1 MKIAYITA
9 NFGLISETFITD
21 LAEGLSKSGQSIKI
35 FCQSNFYSGETKLEI
50 EEVQFLILT
59 SIVGKLGYRID
70 KLLGRQGELRNYQRQ
85 VHQIEKTLLPALKN
99 YQPDVAYIDF
109 GIVATLA
116 YSALEHLNIPFVV
129 HFHGSDITS
138 ALNDITYRENLK
150 KVFNNAFALIA
161 PSNHIRRLL
170 ILEGAP
176 PEKIYVVRYGINL
189 EGSIPKPWNERKSL
203 PPSLVFL
210 GRFTPKKHPVALLE
224 AFALVKQQIPNAQLS
239 MIGDGSEMPRVKQ
252 RIEKLGLE
260 NSVKLY
266 GGLPRSEA
274 LPIVNEHWVFAQHS
288 ATPASGDQEGFP
300 VVLLEAT
307 ALELPIVS
315 TIHSGIP
322 EQVIDGQTGFLVKE
336 FDYESMAERIIELL
350 TNPDLAEEMGK
361 CGRQHISQ
369 LCQTHQRI
377 DSINNILISV
387 SRTSKNGI

>member
-9 NFGLISETFITD
+9 NFGIISETFITD
-21 LAEGLSKSGQSIKI
+21 LAEALSKSEQAVKI
-35 FCQSNFYSGETKLEI
+35 FCNSNSYSRKMNLEI
-50 EEVQFLILT
+50 EELRFLILT
-59 SIVGKLGYRID
+59 SIVDKLGYRID

-85 VHQIEKTLLPALKN
+85 VHQVQKSLLPALKN

-109 GIVATLA
+109 GNVAALA
-116 YSALEHLNIPFVV
+116 YSILEELNIPLVV

-138 ALNDITYRENLK
+138 ALNDITYRENLNQ
-150 KVFNNAFALIA
+150 VFNNAFALIA
-161 PSNHIRRLL
+161 PSNHVRRLL

-176 PEKIYVVRYGINL
+176 PEKIYVMRYGINL
-189 EGSIPKPWNERKSL
+189 EGIIPKPWSERKSL
-203 PPSLVFL
+203 PPSVVFL
-210 GRFTPKKHPVALLE
+210 GRFTPKKNPVALIE
-224 AFALVKQQIPNAQLS
+224 AFYLVKKQVPETQFSL
-239 MIGDGSEMPRVKQ
+239 IGDGSEMPRVKQ

-260 NSVKLY
+260 DSVKLY
-266 GGLPRSEA
+266 GALPRSEA
-274 LPIVNEHWVFAQHS
+274 LPIVNKHWVFAQHS

-336 FDYESMAERIIELL
+336 FDYEAMAERIIELL
-350 TNPDLAEEMGK
+350 TNPDLAEKMGK

-369 LCQTHQRI
+369 LCQTNQRI
-377 DSINNILISV
+377 DSINNILRSAYQ
-387 SRTSKNGI
+387 TSKNGI

>member
-21 LAEGLSKSGQSIKI
+21 LAEGLSKSEQAVKI
-35 FCQSNFYSGETKLEI
+35 FCNSNSYSRKTKLEI
-50 EEVQFLILT
+50 EEVQFLTVT
-59 SIVGKLGYRID
+59 SIVDKLGYRID
-70 KLLGRQGELRNYQRQ
+70 KLLGQQGELRNYQRQ

-99 YQPDVAYIDF
+99 YQPNVAYIDF
-109 GIVATLA
+109 GNVAALA

-129 HFHGSDITS
+129 HFHGSDISS
-138 ALNDITYRENLK
+138 ALNNPPYRQELEN
-150 KVFNNAFALIA
+150 VFRYASALIA

-176 PEKIYVVRYGINL
+176 PEKIHLVRLGINL
-189 EGSIPKPWNERKSL
+189 EGLIPKPWNERKSL

-336 FDYESMAERIIELL
+336 FDYEAMAEGIIKLL
-350 TNPDLAEEMGK
+350 TNPDLAEKMGK
-361 CGRQHISQ
+361 YGRQHISQ
-369 LCQTHQRI
+369 LCQTNQRI
-377 DSINNILISV
+377 DSINNILIST